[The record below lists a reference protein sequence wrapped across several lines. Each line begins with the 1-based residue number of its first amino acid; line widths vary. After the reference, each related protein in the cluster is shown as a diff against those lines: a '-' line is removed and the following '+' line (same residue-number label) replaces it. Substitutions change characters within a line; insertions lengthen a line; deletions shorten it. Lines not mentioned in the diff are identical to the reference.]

1 MIWAYFSWQ
10 GFTEPALVFQVLLF
24 LAELGAASV
33 CYDICVCTELRHG
46 KDVLPIG
53 VVKKKKE
60 KETEML

>member
-1 MIWAYFSWQ
+1 M
-10 GFTEPALVFQVLLF
+10 
-24 LAELGAASV
+24 
-33 CYDICVCTELRHG
+33 CYDIYVCTELRHG